1 MSWFE
6 AFILT
11 QLFEISVGLCIWRE
25 GPRSRRILGIFY
37 ASALTHL
44 CVWFLFYPLYLQ
56 KHYSYEVFLLCAEC
70 YAYGVEIIWYKLI
83 KAKSPILLS
92 CAANST
98 SFVAGLIIH
107 ALFLS

>member
-1 MSWFE
+1 MSWML

-11 QLFEISVGLCIWRE
+11 QVFEISVGLCIWRE
-25 GPRSRRILGIFY
+25 GPLYRRILGIFY

-44 CVWFLFYPLYLQ
+44 CVWFLFYPLYLEGV
-56 KHYSYEVFLLCAEC
+56 YSYSIFLLCAEG

-83 KAKSPILLS
+83 KVKSPILLS

-98 SFVAGLIIH
+98 SFLAGLIIH
-107 ALFLS
+107 ALFFS